1 MTLLWTLF
9 YLPLLAQPKK
19 KEKKK
24 KEGRGRKKKKKHHAG
39 SGNWENIKR
48 DLLSIKSNKSLKMK
62 LSCVSVW
69 NSKVKV

>member
-19 KEKKK
+19 RK
-24 KEGRGRKKKKKHHAG
+24 KERGGKKGKKRKKHHAG

-62 LSCVSVW
+62 LSCVSVL